1 LGEIPLDKCFLNKTI
16 SGVIFAGTANMN
28 PSFAVLWIEGNTI
41 GIKASAKEGLIKQHT
56 AEGAVEI
63 FESALGTHNQ
73 K

>member
-1 LGEIPLDKCFLNKTI
+1 
-16 SGVIFAGTANMN
+16 MN

>member
-1 LGEIPLDKCFLNKTI
+1 MGEIPLDKCFLNKTI